1 MFDAIILGV
10 RTALLAIGLFCLFIA
25 GFFHIYIFSLESI
38 TWLKPK
44 TWKAFGL
51 PSQDIAAVIQPMAFN
66 QGFYN
71 LFLAIGILAGG
82 SIAIVNQTIGFSL
95 AFFAASSMVGA
106 GVVLFFSTKR
116 SHRAALLQA
125 VPPLIGIIFTAI
137 GLAIKTPIIIS

>member
-1 MFDAIILGV
+1 MRSTYMVLGIFFLV
-10 RTALLAIGLFCLFIA
+10 VA
-25 GFFHIYIFSLESI
+25 GFFHIYIFILESI

-51 PSQDIAAVIQPMAFN
+51 PSQDIAGVIKPMAFN

-71 LFLAIGILAGG
+71 LFLALGILVGNL
-82 SIAIVNQTIGFSL
+82 IAIVNQTIGFTL
-95 AFFAASSMVGA
+95 ALFAASSMVGA
-106 GVVLFFSTKR
+106 GMVLFFSVKR
-116 SHRAALLQA
+116 SRRAALMQA